1 VPLRLKWDLKSN
13 ISANIDIRTSRGI
26 SPVFTIGF
34 VISYVNNSCSHLKI
48 FFRNLGT
55 TVINI
60 GENIV
65 LIDLMASIYFAAS
78 EIVILSVIF
87 FTNGVIIIV
96 IGKPIANVVK
106 NMPNHISKKL

>member
-1 VPLRLKWDLKSN
+1 VPFRLKWDLKSN
-13 ISANIDIRTSRGI
+13 ISTNIDIRTGRGI
-26 SPVFTIGF
+26 SPVFIIGF
-34 VISYVNNSCSHLKI
+34 VISYINNSYSHLKI
-48 FFRNLGT
+48 YFRNLRT

-60 GENIV
+60 GGNIV